1 MNLSRLTV
9 SRSDLKVMSRFII
22 QSNFP
27 GHKNKVTAKT
37 CRHAPMSVQ
46 CFIHLKSQFQE
57 KNPVLPNTEISVSCA
72 IQERDNIRITTPHYP
87 VFLLSVKWSLTG
99 GQKQKKISSF

>member
-1 MNLSRLTV
+1 
-9 SRSDLKVMSRFII
+9 
-22 QSNFP
+22 
-27 GHKNKVTAKT
+27 
-37 CRHAPMSVQ
+37 MSVQ

-99 GQKQKKISSF
+99 GKKKTQKFQTVSSKRDRGRLREVVAFKRFHCFLTLVQFQRRFSLF